1 MIAGLKQNGCVV
13 LYELNVGRLYRQR
26 TRHEALGLLKIS
38 RLCLGDAQKMKRV
51 IVFLIFL
58 YDLAIEF
65 GCFGEIA
72 PPCVGNRQPA
82 SSSHFELLPLGESL
96 GVRQAKKLTNVPAAP
111 LLASRS
117 SALPPVCR
125 AIAELLGMPEEGAA
139 DALPDE
145 PDGPLELPVPAD
157 AAAAAELE
165 DVEGGVGE
173 N

>member
-1 MIAGLKQNGCVV
+1 M
-13 LYELNVGRLYRQR
+13 
-26 TRHEALGLLKIS
+26 
-38 RLCLGDAQKMKRV
+38 
-51 IVFLIFL
+51 
-58 YDLAIEF
+58 
-65 GCFGEIA
+65 
-72 PPCVGNRQPA
+72 
-82 SSSHFELLPLGESL
+82 
-96 GVRQAKKLTNVPAAP
+96 TNVPAAP

-165 DVEGGVGE
+165 DVEGGVGV